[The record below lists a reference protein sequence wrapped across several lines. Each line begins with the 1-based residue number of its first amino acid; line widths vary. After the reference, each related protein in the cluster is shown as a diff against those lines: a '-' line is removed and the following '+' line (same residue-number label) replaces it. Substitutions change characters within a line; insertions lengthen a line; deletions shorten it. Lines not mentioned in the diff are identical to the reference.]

1 MDAVRTGRL
10 EPGPQDHRS
19 ARLCGVAKRMCLPYD
34 PPAMP
39 TVAEQLR
46 VARETQNLP
55 ISRVAEATN
64 IKTDYLRALESGQ
77 YETFSA
83 TIYVKGFVRT
93 YATHLRLKVPE
104 LLAQLETDLAQS
116 KKFDAAPRLASGS
129 KNPIDFAAL
138 QLSKVNWQVALPI
151 LGILVLLVGIVWGIS
166 ACRSRATEDPLSRLG
181 KGIYQPANS
190 GESLPLPG
198 NQPPRR

>member
-1 MDAVRTGRL
+1 
-10 EPGPQDHRS
+10 
-19 ARLCGVAKRMCLPYD
+19 
-34 PPAMP
+34 MP

-83 TIYVKGFVRT
+83 PIYIKGFVRT

-104 LLAQLETDLAQS
+104 LLAQLEADLAQS
-116 KKFDAAPRLASGS
+116 KKFAAAPLYSSSS

-151 LGILVLLVGIVWGIS
+151 IGIIALLVLLVWGIN
-166 ACRSRATEDPLSRLG
+166 ACRNRAVEDPLSRLG
-181 KGIYQPANS
+181 QGIYRPASS
-190 GESLPLPG
+190 GESLPLPT
-198 NQPPRR
+198 NAPPRR

>member
-1 MDAVRTGRL
+1 
-10 EPGPQDHRS
+10 
-19 ARLCGVAKRMCLPYD
+19 
-34 PPAMP
+34 MP

-64 IKTDYLRALESGQ
+64 IKTDYLRALESGH

-83 TIYVKGFVRT
+83 PIYVKGFVRT

-104 LLAQLETDLAQS
+104 LLAQLEADLAQPN
-116 KKFDAAPRLASGS
+116 KFTAAPPLTSGS

-151 LGILVLLVGIVWGIS
+151 LGILVLLVGIVWGIN

-181 KGIYQPANS
+181 KGIYQPAGS
-190 GESLPLPG
+190 GGESLPLPT
-198 NQPPRR
+198 NPAPRR